1 VGWNNTRYPNALFI
15 GVNLNKALFLFFI
28 FPILFSASI
37 NVLTPLPANLI
48 AGSQYTLKYDIC
60 LNTAQ
65 DFWMEYE
72 VINYSSEFINSEN
85 KTPIYIKNCT
95 RENQTFICNFTG
107 IQGSNLVNN
116 TLAVELLASNF
127 DFRIKGF
134 LKLNN
139 EEEYGVC
146 KARPVVNP
154 IPAGSASG
162 GGSFSSPRP
171 APIKEEPKEV
181 EEEQEEK
188 EEPEE
193 IDEEPEE
200 KEPEVILPKPIQK
213 EPAPISKPTRPIPAQ
228 EIEFDPHH
236 IEDEKEM
243 DWGGPALIILSF
255 GAILGLCYYII
266 KQIFLN
272 KQV

>member
-1 VGWNNTRYPNALFI
+1 M
-15 GVNLNKALFLFFI
+15 
-28 FPILFSASI
+28 FSASI

-72 VINYSSEFINSEN
+72 VINYSSEFINSQN

-107 IQGSNLVNN
+107 IQGSNIVNN
-116 TLAVELLASNF
+116 TLVVELLASNF

-146 KARPVVNP
+146 KARPAVNP
-154 IPAGSASG
+154 IPAGSTSG

-171 APIKEEPKEV
+171 APIKEEPKKQEEEPQEPKIQ
-181 EEEQEEK
+181 EEEQE
-188 EEPEE
+188 PQ
-193 IDEEPEE
+193 
-200 KEPEVILPKPIQK
+200 EPEVILPKPIQK
-213 EPAPISKPTRPIPAQ
+213 EPISTSKPSKPTPAQ

-236 IEDEKEM
+236 AEDKKEI
-243 DWGGPALIILSF
+243 DWTVPALIILSF
-255 GAILGLCYYII
+255 GVILGLCYYII